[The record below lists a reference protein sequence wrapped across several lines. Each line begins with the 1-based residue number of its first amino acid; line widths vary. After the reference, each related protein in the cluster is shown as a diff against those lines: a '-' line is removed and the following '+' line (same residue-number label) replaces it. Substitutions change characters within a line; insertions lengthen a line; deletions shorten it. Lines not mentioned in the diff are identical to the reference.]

1 MEQKWTEKL
10 SKLIIYAVAAGVG
23 CALCWYFRNVIIYIL
38 LAGVLSL
45 IGRPLMR
52 MLGKVRIKNKVM
64 PSWLCAILAIIL
76 ILFIFFGIVTLVIPV
91 VSNVIRD
98 ISSVNVEST
107 VKSISVP
114 LQDLNRFLV
123 EKYPSLGSDF
133 RVEKFILQ
141 QTQKLFDIS
150 MVSSVLSG
158 VTSFLTSFG
167 IGLFSVVFIAFFF
180 FKDESLFSRIV
191 MSLTPSRHEKEINSS
206 LEDVSNLLTR
216 YFLGLLT
223 EIAGVATLNFLGL
236 LLIARMGFTASFGIA
251 FLTGLLNTI
260 PYVGPLTGGV
270 LGTIL
275 ALVMKYAGATPIG
288 LDVNLG
294 VFIAILVAI
303 FCVTQLVDNF
313 LFQPIIYS
321 SSIKAHPLEI
331 FIVLLMAGHLAGALG
346 MIVAIPC
353 YTVVRVFAG
362 RFLRNV
368 KFIRMLIP
376 DPAGEE
382 ISPCASLGRDDNEGQ
397 NYRI

>member
-10 SKLIIYAVAAGVG
+10 SKLIVYAVAAGVG

-45 IGRPLMR
+45 IGRPLMK
-52 MLGKVRIKNKVM
+52 LFGRIRIRKKAL
-64 PSWLCAILAIIL
+64 PSWLSAILAIII
-76 ILFIFFGIVTLVIPV
+76 ILFVFLGVVTLVIPL

-114 LQDLNRFLV
+114 LQDLNSFLV
-123 EKYPSLGSDF
+123 EKYPSLGPDF
-133 RVEKFILQ
+133 RIEKFILQ

-150 MVSSVLSG
+150 TVSTVLSG
-158 VTSFLTSFG
+158 VTSFLTNFG

-191 MSLTPSRHEKEINSS
+191 KSLTPSRHEKEINNSI
-206 LEDVSNLLTR
+206 EDVSNLLTR

-275 ALVMKYAGATPIG
+275 ALIMKYAGAAPIG
-288 LDVNLG
+288 LDVSLG
-294 VFIAILVAI
+294 VFIVILVAI

-376 DPAGEE
+376 DPEKGEN
-382 ISPCASLGRDDNEGQ
+382 NELAKLE
-397 NYRI
+397 

>member
-10 SKLIIYAVAAGVG
+10 SKLIISAIVAGVG
-23 CALCWYFRNVIIYIL
+23 LALCWYFRNVIIYIL

-52 MLGKVRIKNKVM
+52 ILGKIRIRKKVM
-64 PSWLCAILAIIL
+64 PSWLCAIMAIML
-76 ILFIFFGIVTLVIPV
+76 ILFVFLGVVTLVIPV

-114 LQDLNRFLV
+114 LQDINRFLV
-123 EKYPSLGSDF
+123 EKYPSLGTDF
-133 RVEKFILQ
+133 RIEKFILQ

-180 FKDESLFSRIV
+180 FKDDSLFSRIV
-191 MSLTPSRHEKEINSS
+191 MALTPSRHEEEITRS
-206 LEDVSNLLTR
+206 LDDVSNLLTR

-251 FLTGLLNTI
+251 FMTGLLNTI

-275 ALVMKYAGATPIG
+275 ALVMKYAGAASIG
-288 LDVNLG
+288 LDVSLG
-294 VFIAILVAI
+294 VFIAILIAI
-303 FCVTQLVDNF
+303 FCVTQIVDNF

-331 FIVLLMAGHLAGALG
+331 FIVLLMAGHLGGVLG

-362 RFLRNV
+362 RFLRNI

-376 DPAGEE
+376 DSAGDKE
-382 ISPCASLGRDDNEGQ
+382 NF
-397 NYRI
+397 

>member
-10 SKLIIYAVAAGVG
+10 SKLIVYAVAAGVG

-45 IGRPLMR
+45 IGRPLMK
-52 MLGKVRIKNKVM
+52 LFGRIRIRKKAL
-64 PSWLCAILAIIL
+64 PSWLSAILAIII
-76 ILFIFFGIVTLVIPV
+76 ILFVFLGVVTLVIPL

-114 LQDLNRFLV
+114 LQDLNSFLV
-123 EKYPSLGSDF
+123 EKYPSLGPDF
-133 RVEKFILQ
+133 RIEKFILQ

-150 MVSSVLSG
+150 TVSTVLSG
-158 VTSFLTSFG
+158 VTSFLTNFG
-167 IGLFSVVFIAFFF
+167 IGLLSVVFIAFFF

-191 MSLTPSRHEKEINSS
+191 MSLTPSRHEKEINHSI
-206 LEDVSNLLTR
+206 EDVSNLLTR

-275 ALVMKYAGATPIG
+275 ALIMKYAGAAPIG
-288 LDVNLG
+288 LDVSLG
-294 VFIAILVAI
+294 VFIVILVAI

-376 DPAGEE
+376 DPEKE
-382 ISPCASLGRDDNEGQ
+382 K
-397 NYRI
+397 

>member
-1 MEQKWTEKL
+1 
-10 SKLIIYAVAAGVG
+10 
-23 CALCWYFRNVIIYIL
+23 
-38 LAGVLSL
+38 
-45 IGRPLMR
+45 
-52 MLGKVRIKNKVM
+52 
-64 PSWLCAILAIIL
+64 
-76 ILFIFFGIVTLVIPV
+76 
-91 VSNVIRD
+91 
-98 ISSVNVEST
+98 
-107 VKSISVP
+107 
-114 LQDLNRFLV
+114 
-123 EKYPSLGSDF
+123 
-133 RVEKFILQ
+133 
-141 QTQKLFDIS
+141 TQKLFDIS

-180 FKDESLFSRIV
+180 FKDDSLFSRIV

-288 LDVNLG
+288 LDVSLG

-303 FCVTQLVDNF
+303 FCITQLVDNF

-362 RFLRNV
+362 RFLRDV

-382 ISPCASLGRDDNEGQ
+382 ISPRASLGRDDNEG
-397 NYRI
+397 NGRDDNGNGRDGNGNGRDGNGNGRDDNEGNGRDDKGNGREDNGNGRKEITGERK